1 MSDRPKLLFLGSLMP
16 VIEDSLEA
24 GFEILRDDGT
34 NLDALIERHGAEIR
48 GIVTRGRRP
57 TDAALIARLPALEL
71 IANFGVGYDTVDAV
85 AAAKHGVIVTNTPDV
100 LNDEMG
106 DFTVGLLLATIRT
119 LPAAER
125 FLRAGKWL
133 HDAFPLGNSLRGRRI
148 GIAGMGRIGQVI
160 ARRLS
165 GFDLPISYHS
175 RNKVSHLDYPHFPSL
190 VELAANVD
198 VLIVVLPGGPATR
211 HAVNAEVLAAL
222 GPDGV
227 LINVARGTVVDEA
240 ALIDAL
246 GSRKILAAGL
256 DVFEDEPRV
265 PAALLACDNAVLVPH
280 VGTATHHT
288 RGLMADLLIRNVR
301 AWFGGEGPITPV
313 AETPAPGRR
322 APQTDSSISKQ

>member
-16 VIEDSLEA
+16 VIENSLEA

-71 IANFGVGYDTVDAV
+71 IANLGVGYDTVDAV

-148 GIAGMGRIGQVI
+148 GIAGMGRIGRVI
-160 ARRLS
+160 AKRLS

-175 RNKVSHLDYPHFPSL
+175 RNKLHDVAYPHYPTLKSL
-190 VELAANVD
+190 AQAVN
-198 VLIVVLPGGPATR
+198 VLIVVLPSGPATSNII
-211 HAVNAEVLAAL
+211 NAEILEAL
-222 GPDGV
+222 GPNGI
-227 LINVARGTVVDEA
+227 LINVARGSVVDEP
-240 ALIDAL
+240 ALIEAL
-246 GSRKILAAGL
+246 QTKKILAAGI
-256 DVFEDEPRV
+256 DVFAREPHV
-265 PAALLACDNAVLVPH
+265 PAELIAMDHVVLMPH
-280 VGTATHHT
+280 IGTATHHT
-288 RGLMADLLIRNVR
+288 RGLMANLVIDNVIS
-301 AWFGGEGPITPV
+301 WFDGKGAVTPV
-313 AETPAPGRR
+313 AETPQKAR
-322 APQTDSSISKQ
+322 